1 MDQGA
6 GAAIGIAVISGL
18 VGWVRQSR
26 SEERHA
32 GAREEATT
40 AAQAMIE
47 QRFAALKQSE
57 RTMAEELRGAMAE
70 LRSAATQIKVLAA
83 EQSVINR
90 LNTVTLQGLAA
101 SSQSH
106 DRSIAEHGTAIAFLQ
121 KEGR

>member
-1 MDQGA
+1 
-6 GAAIGIAVISGL
+6 
-18 VGWVRQSR
+18 
-26 SEERHA
+26 
-32 GAREEATT
+32 
-40 AAQAMIE
+40 
-47 QRFAALKQSE
+47 
-57 RTMAEELRGAMAE
+57 MAEELRGAMAE